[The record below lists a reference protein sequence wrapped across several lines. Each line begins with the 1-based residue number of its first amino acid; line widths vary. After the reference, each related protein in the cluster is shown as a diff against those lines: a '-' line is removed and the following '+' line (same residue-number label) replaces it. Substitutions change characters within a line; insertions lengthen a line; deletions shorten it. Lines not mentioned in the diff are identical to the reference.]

1 MQTNISKQVRA
12 SSARPIGRIP
22 VSASNVKPSS
32 IPTSNII
39 RNDKPSVSPG
49 RILSN
54 HQNIHSNNNMNI
66 NINVNNIN
74 ILHNNVNNI
83 HNKMPSYE
91 YKSPYKS
98 PSSNQPVQISRPSS
112 SRDKIQQAYSNHH
125 VLSNNKVRN
134 DNFDHKVLVQ
144 PVKIM
149 DTPQKRLISANIHSG
164 GNLNNP
170 NPNNFL
176 KGGKP
181 ISGDN
186 SGLNRIANS
195 NQPKL
200 LNLYRK

>member
-1 MQTNISKQVRA
+1 MNNMQTNISKQVRA

-134 DNFDHKVLVQ
+134 D
-144 PVKIM
+144 
-149 DTPQKRLISANIHSG
+149 
-164 GNLNNP
+164 
-170 NPNNFL
+170 
-176 KGGKP
+176 
-181 ISGDN
+181 
-186 SGLNRIANS
+186 
-195 NQPKL
+195 L
-200 LNLYRK
+200 LLHDE